1 MPRIPTATYRLQLHA
16 GFGFDAAA
24 AVADYLQQLGISHV
38 YSSPYLQA
46 APGSQHGY
54 DIVDHHNVNEE
65 LGGSEAHNRFSLRL
79 GACGLGQ
86 VLDIVPNHMAISG
99 RRNRYWWDVLE
110 NGPASRYANYF
121 DIDWRSHE
129 EKLRNKLLVP
139 ILGDHYGH
147 VIARGEIQIKRQ
159 GGEFFLRYFDHE
171 LPLAPKSLPTILDP
185 AAAQCGSD
193 YLAFLADSLSRLP
206 DPASKSRSGAI
217 ERHRDK
223 EVIRGLLDRLFQ
235 EVPFIAETVDSV
247 LEKLTKDVN
256 ALDDFL
262 EHQNYRLA
270 YWRTSEQ
277 ELGYRR
283 FFDVN
288 TLVGLRM
295 ESPHVFADTHALIL
309 GWLREGVLDGIRVD
323 HPDGLRDPGEYFDRL
338 REAADEVWI
347 VAEKI
352 LEPGEPLP
360 RAWPIDGTTGYD
372 YLNEAG
378 GLFVNS
384 ENADEFTQIYSS
396 FTGESTDYPAICRD
410 KKHRVMRDLLGSDVN
425 RLTSLFSEICECHRD
440 RRDYTRQDII
450 RAIREVVACLSVYRT
465 YVVPNRNEMTP
476 EDESYVTQ
484 AIEAAKVN
492 RPEIDA
498 ELFDFV
504 ADVLL
509 LRVRGAMESEFVF
522 RFQQFTGSVMAKGVE
537 DTAFYCFNR
546 LISLNEVG
554 GDPARF
560 GISPEAFH
568 EFCGQVQR
576 SRPRTMLA
584 SSTHDTKRSEDVRA
598 RINVI
603 SEIPGAWEAA
613 LDRWASMNEKY
624 KKEQLPDRNTE
635 YFLYQTMLGAWP
647 IPRERLLPYM
657 EKACREA
664 KQQTSW
670 HAPNEAFELATREFI
685 EALYK
690 DAGFLEDFEAFLEP
704 LIKPGRINS
713 LSQVLLKLTSPGIP
727 DTYQGSEIW
736 DLSLVD
742 PDNRRPV
749 DYDLRRR
756 LLSEISNLNVN
767 EVWQRIDEGLPK
779 LWTIYHAL
787 QARRMHASAFADEA
801 AYQPLLG
808 NGEKADHLVA
818 YMRGDEMIVMVP
830 RLTTTLDSHWR
841 DTSLQVP
848 CGKWRNQLS
857 GAVYNGS
864 KFDVGAILAPF
875 PVALLLKE

>member
-1 MPRIPTATYRLQLHA
+1 
-16 GFGFDAAA
+16 
-24 AVADYLQQLGISHV
+24 
-38 YSSPYLQA
+38 
-46 APGSQHGY
+46 
-54 DIVDHHNVNEE
+54 
-65 LGGSEAHNRFSLRL
+65 
-79 GACGLGQ
+79 
-86 VLDIVPNHMAISG
+86 
-99 RRNRYWWDVLE
+99 
-110 NGPASRYANYF
+110 
-121 DIDWRSHE
+121 
-129 EKLRNKLLVP
+129 
-139 ILGDHYGH
+139 
-147 VIARGEIQIKRQ
+147 
-159 GGEFFLRYFDHE
+159 
-171 LPLAPKSLPTILDP
+171 
-185 AAAQCGSD
+185 
-193 YLAFLADSLSRLP
+193 
-206 DPASKSRSGAI
+206 
-217 ERHRDK
+217 
-223 EVIRGLLDRLFQ
+223 
-235 EVPFIAETVDSV
+235 
-247 LEKLTKDVN
+247 
-256 ALDDFL
+256 
-262 EHQNYRLA
+262 
-270 YWRTSEQ
+270 
-277 ELGYRR
+277 
-283 FFDVN
+283 
-288 TLVGLRM
+288 
-295 ESPHVFADTHALIL
+295 
-309 GWLREGVLDGIRVD
+309 
-323 HPDGLRDPGEYFDRL
+323 
-338 REAADEVWI
+338 
-347 VAEKI
+347 
-352 LEPGEPLP
+352 
-360 RAWPIDGTTGYD
+360 
-372 YLNEAG
+372 
-378 GLFVNS
+378 
-384 ENADEFTQIYSS
+384 
-396 FTGESTDYPAICRD
+396 
-410 KKHRVMRDLLGSDVN
+410 MRDLLGSDVN

-568 EFCGQVQR
+568 KFCTQVR
-576 SRPRTMLA
+576 KSRPRTMLA